1 MDNIIIKNILNFV
14 NNENNVN
21 TDTFEHYG
29 GKAAKRKSKSKKMK
43 KKQKKK
49 KQKKD
54 EGEEAEE
61 AEEGEGEYSE
71 TSEEDYEED
80 DESPGFFSRLFGF
93 KSSKSSNR
101 QEKLKNKLI
110 RLSKEIYEN
119 ENIISSILEE
129 NPELTDFVNELQKS
143 NIIYEN

>member
-1 MDNIIIKNILNFV
+1 MDISPVKQNLNISDDATKEKLAKKISSL
-14 NNENNVN
+14 EE
-21 TDTFEHYG
+21 EH
-29 GKAAKRKSKSKKMK
+29 KE
-43 KKQKKK
+43 
-49 KQKKD
+49 
-54 EGEEAEE
+54 EGEE

-71 TSEEDYEED
+71 TLEEEYEED

-93 KSSKSSNR
+93 KSSKSSNK

-143 NIIYEN
+143 NIIYKN

>member
-14 NNENNVN
+14 NNEN

-49 KQKKD
+49 KQKK
-54 EGEEAEE
+54 EKGEE

-71 TSEEDYEED
+71 TSEEEYEED

-93 KSSKSSNR
+93 KSSKSSNS

-119 ENIISSILEE
+119 KNIISSILEE
-129 NPELTDFVNELQKS
+129 HPELTDFVNELQES
-143 NIIYEN
+143 NQIDENEK